1 MVVTP
6 RIISG
11 AEPFYFPGGQIGCVL
26 IHGFTGSPK
35 EMRELGKYLNKKGF
49 TVLGI
54 RLVGHATQPNDMIR
68 TRWQDWIASVE
79 DGFNYLQNS
88 CEKVFLVGLSMGG
101 ILSLVCGSYLPVR
114 GIAALSTPFS
124 LPDDWR
130 LRVAKLLSVIVPWI
144 DKGKPDTKDKK
155 SIETHLDYP
164 RYPTRSIAELNKL
177 TEKLHQS
184 LENIAQPVLLINSK
198 SDRTVP
204 LDHAEKIESLL
215 SNSVCVERVTLDSS
229 GHVITEDIEKET
241 VFNAFFNF
249 LKKNS

>member
-6 RIISG
+6 RIIPG

-26 IHGFTGSPK
+26 IHGFTGTPK
-35 EMRELGKYLNKKGF
+35 EMRELGEYLNKKGF

-54 RLVGHATQPNDMIR
+54 RLVGHAIQPDDMIR

-79 DGFNYLQNS
+79 DGFNYLQDS

-114 GIAALSTPFS
+114 GIAAMSTPFS

-198 SDRTVP
+198 SDRTVH
-204 LDHAEKIESLL
+204 LNHAEKIESLL
-215 SNSVCVERVTLDSS
+215 SNSACVERVTLDSS

-241 VFNAFFNF
+241 VFNAVFNF